1 MSETPTTPTQPPSSA
16 PPVSDEITAPSV
28 KSTRWRSLLLTL
40 VAPIAA
46 FIVALVVV
54 IIVVLAS
61 GRGID
66 EVFASI
72 DKTMGLGRNWIDLIN
87 KAGMYYISALAV
99 AIGFK
104 MNLFNIGVEG
114 QYRLAALFAA
124 YVGASVGNL
133 PGPLHIL
140 VMIVTAM
147 IVGAIWAGIAGVLK
161 VTRGVSEVIST
172 IMLNAIAAAMIGF
185 LLRDGGFSPD
195 PAGRK
200 PATQP
205 LAESGWFPNLNGVV
219 DPILDAIGLTP
230 PPKSSNTYGFILIA
244 IVLGIVYAFI
254 LKRTRFGFDLR
265 ASGQNA
271 EAARASGVN
280 AKRMTV
286 YAMLISGALAGL
298 AGLPELLG
306 GRQHSFDETFVAGVG
321 WAGISVALLGRNNP
335 VGMFFASVIW
345 AFLDISTRGFQTIGI
360 SNKLAAIMQ
369 AVVLLA
375 VVVAYTVVS
384 RRTKAA
390 EAKAVAA
397 NTRPHGGG
405 AAPASGESEER
416 PAASRRRS
424 PSGSLARRP
433 SEGGGAASASGE
445 SEERRAAS
453 RRRSPSGSLARRP
466 LGEDDPAGG
475 DPAAAR
481 RPLGENDPAAGD
493 PAAGRRPLDG
503 DGAGDRDDGPGDR
516 PGAGSTNDDE
526 VK

>member
-1 MSETPTTPTQPPSSA
+1 MSEQSPATKTPDGPTEGGA
-16 PPVSDEITAPSV
+16 PADEVTAPSV
-28 KSTRWRSLLLTL
+28 RSTRWRSFLLTL
-40 VAPIAA
+40 AAPIAA
-46 FIVALVVV
+46 FVLALVVV
-54 IIVVLAS
+54 AIVVLAS
-61 GRGID
+61 GRSLG
-66 EVFASI
+66 EVFDSI
-72 DKTMGLGRNWIDLIN
+72 DKTMGLGRNWVDLIN

-99 AIGFK
+99 AIGFR

-114 QYRLAALFAA
+114 QYRLAALIAA

-133 PGPLHIL
+133 PAPLHIL
-140 VMIVTAM
+140 VMVVTAM
-147 IVGAIWAGIAGVLK
+147 IVGALWAGIAGILK

-195 PAGRK
+195 AAGRK
-200 PATQP
+200 PATEKI
-205 LAESGWFPNLNGVV
+205 AESGWFPNLNGII
-219 DPILDAIGLTP
+219 DPILDALGLTP
-230 PPKSSNTYGFILIA
+230 PPPSSNTYGFILVA
-244 IVLGIVYAFI
+244 ILLGVIYAFV

-286 YAMLISGALAGL
+286 YAMLMSGAIAGM

-335 VGMFFASVIW
+335 IGMFFASVIW

-360 SNKLAAIMQ
+360 SNKLSAIMQ

-384 RRTKAA
+384 RKTKAA

-397 NTRPHGGG
+397 GTPPH
-405 AAPASGESEER
+405 P
-416 PAASRRRS
+416 
-424 PSGSLARRP
+424 
-433 SEGGGAASASGE
+433 GAASDPLPDSTKGLPDDLSLPVAQE
-445 SEERRAAS
+445 SFRDAEARKGERRAADHE
-453 RRRSPSGSLARRP
+453 RP
-466 LGEDDPAGG
+466 T
-475 DPAAAR
+475 
-481 RPLGENDPAAGD
+481 
-493 PAAGRRPLDG
+493 
-503 DGAGDRDDGPGDR
+503 DGPTEEGE
-516 PGAGSTNDDE
+516 AKS
-526 VK
+526 